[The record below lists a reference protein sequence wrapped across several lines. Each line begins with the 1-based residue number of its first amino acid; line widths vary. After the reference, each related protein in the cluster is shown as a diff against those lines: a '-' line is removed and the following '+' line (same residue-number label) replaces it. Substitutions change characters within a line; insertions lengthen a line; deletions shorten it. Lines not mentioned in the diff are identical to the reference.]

1 MAEAIGYA
9 VLPVTL
15 SIQGASAQL
24 TKQLVSPAQN
34 AAKKASDAVRKQL
47 SSGADAAAKAVESA
61 RNREVVATRKVVDA
75 EKSLKSAR
83 DTAEQKAKSV
93 ESAELK
99 LQAARST
106 AKSKIAD
113 AEKKLSDLRS
123 SGKASAEQLQSA
135 ERNLESVRAIQGAKV
150 IDAENRVQSARA
162 ASIASAEKAA
172 EAEDKLATAK
182 SRASEASQAVIDATR
197 KLDDAQAGA
206 AASADNAQGAFGR
219 LRAKMSELKDGL
231 FGAKDGADTAGAAA
245 SKMGGD
251 FEGAHGSSESLAGSL
266 GGFAKKAGLAAAAFA
281 GLSGVG
287 STISAG
293 FAKVNKIED
302 TTASLE
308 IMMGSASAATDVMNQ
323 LQESNQNTPYAFDA
337 WSEAGKNLVA
347 FGIDADKTAGIVT
360 ALGEAA
366 SASGKGEDALNSMG
380 RAFGTAAASGKISM
394 ETINS
399 LAEGGVN
406 GLAILANDA
415 GVTTAEMQKMI
426 SSGTVPAAEAIDT
439 LTKGIMEG
447 SDGAAGATT
456 ALTGTMESMSK
467 TTSGRLANMK
477 SAFTNLAGSIMGAV
491 APAIGDLAKI
501 VTDAVYKVKGWVDA
515 LIDGGGALDGVRTAL
530 GFLTPILKP
539 MAAMIG
545 TVTAALGLMKLGM
558 LAQAGATRIAE
569 AATKGFKGALSAL
582 AKHPIVAALA
592 AVVGALTWFFTS
604 TETGRE
610 LWGKFMDALQDA
622 WSWLKDTFEPVF
634 SAIGDAVRTMW
645 DGAVDAMSP
654 IMEWFG
660 KVGGAIS
667 EVWRILTGD
676 EMAGGWPN
684 LAELLGLGN
693 AEWIFDTF
701 QRIKDAV
708 GGVWDVLK
716 QIPDLAGGIWDI
728 LFNGDF
734 TGLPF
739 GLEED
744 SGVVDFLFKLRDA
757 VMAVGGFVKDSLGG
771 ALSSLWDALKDIGPA
786 VLDVGKALG
795 GAFLDAAK
803 GVWEAVKGLWDGL
816 KNLWDALSPLLLPV
830 LKIVG
835 AVLGGAVLAGIL
847 AVVAGFKVFAG
858 VVKIAAK
865 IISWLAKSVL
875 APLISVIGV
884 VARVITTV
892 LGKAFEIFG
901 GVVKWISGLIGDT
914 LGTVW
919 DGITSAWDASIS
931 FLSDLFTGLWEG
943 LQSIWESYGQPV
955 VDFIADAFEFL
966 WEGIKLGG
974 RLLGAFFEVI
984 WLTIQH
990 VWDAIGQPVVDFIV
1004 GAFQFWWDG
1013 IKIIFGWLQD
1023 GWEVLWGAMQ
1033 TVWDTVGQ
1041 PVIDF
1046 VVGAF
1051 DFWWRGMQRIFGW
1064 VRTAWDAVWSFFQSA
1079 WNTVGQPVV
1088 DAIVGVFEWFRDA
1101 IGGAFDTIKGFA
1113 EGLWNSISEWFGKI
1127 GDKVGSIKDTILDKV
1142 KGAKDWLVDTG
1153 KNIVDGLLNGIGDLG
1168 KKITDWFLDKIPGW
1182 MKEPFKKALG
1192 IHSPSRVFKG
1202 YGVNIGEGLIKGIDS
1217 MGSKVADAAEGMAD
1231 QVASAEAPVITPS
1244 VDTSAMLSE
1253 LEVAYRGGDAGY
1265 GALSGVLGDHGGRA
1279 AANAAATVGFASR
1292 GDVTGANANAALVGA
1307 DITPMLDQQGQAV
1320 DAFGKSMSSTILDVI
1335 DPMWGQMGQGLTD
1348 VKTNLVDPAFAG
1360 LQAGLTTVGDT
1371 MARVTGTQVNPAWTQ
1386 MGTTVNVVKTTLVDP
1401 AFAGVQAG
1409 VQATGQWF
1417 TNTVTGVMNPQWSS
1431 MGSHLMAVKDGS
1443 IIPTFGAVQT
1453 GLDTLSGWFSTTV
1466 TNVGVAWDRMRA
1478 ATGTPARFVVETVFN
1493 NGIRSAWNAVASMID
1508 EDELNTVPL
1517 GNLGAYATGGVLP
1530 GYTPGKDVH
1539 RFTSRT
1545 GGTLDLS
1552 GGEAIM
1558 RPEWTRAVGGPK
1570 AVNEMNAMARAG
1582 KLNHSVAYSTG
1593 GVFGHQAYANGGVL
1607 TGSEQLTT
1615 DIQRAMM
1622 NSLAQAFPNAVI
1634 SSGTRYADVGSGYD
1648 NHMAGRAM
1656 DLVGPMPD
1664 IARWIYKTYPESAEL
1679 IHWPLN
1685 GWQNLKN
1692 GAPLDYGAATNS
1704 GHMDHVHWAMS
1715 HMVDPYSGKVISLAG
1730 PGDGSG
1736 GAASMAAAVSSA
1748 WNAEIDKIKDYAG
1761 PGGMFGDA
1769 VPKIQDQMID
1779 MAWSYVSDKA
1789 GTISAA
1795 AGNIAWDLGAGVE
1808 QWRSLVEKVLKVK
1821 GQDVSLTNTVL
1832 RRMNQESGGN
1842 PNAINDWDSNA
1853 AAGTPSKGLMQ
1864 VIDPTFQAN
1873 KDPGYDD
1880 IWDPESNI
1888 RASMNYAMRQY
1899 GSLPAAYDRAGGY
1912 ALGGVLP
1919 ADLRAGLYDSGGV
1932 VQTGVTEVHNESGKP
1947 EALLTNSQWSD
1958 VSGLV
1963 GELSKL
1969 VPAVQSFAPQIQAFV
1984 DDNPQI
1990 QQAVEVGTETMKSF
2004 NEKHPDVGAEVQKSM
2019 TDDALDFF
2027 GMKGAWFTDIS
2038 QLGIEWEVPA
2048 EVEKATG
2055 DAASAA
2061 DSAADAATSAAEAA
2075 DSAAIS
2081 AEAVAAATDE
2091 TAIGAEA
2098 TSVEEVDSVPAPAE
2112 PTVAA
2117 EPQMEKKTLDNST
2130 VVNFVVE
2137 NVQASDPQEA
2147 AREVMREARRVL
2159 AAFV

>member
-135 ERNLESVRAIQGAKV
+135 ERNLESVRATQGAKV

-162 ASIASAEKAA
+162 ASIDSAEKAA

-231 FGAKDGADTAGAAA
+231 FGAKDGADTAGSAA

-251 FEGAHGSSESLAGSL
+251 FDGAHGSSESLAGSL

-308 IMMGSASAATDVMNQ
+308 IMMGSATAATDVMDQ

-604 TETGRE
+604 TETGKKVWQTLMDKLKE
-610 LWGKFMDALQDA
+610 VGAWIKEKFGPIFETVAGVISAAWDWISEAFQKGWENLKTVFGWLSDIFSTIWDALQ
-622 WSWLKDTFEPVF
+622 
-634 SAIGDAVRTMW
+634 
-645 DGAVDAMSP
+645 
-654 IMEWFG
+654 
-660 KVGGAIS
+660 
-667 EVWRILTGD
+667 
-676 EMAGGWPN
+676 
-684 LAELLGLGN
+684 
-693 AEWIFDTF
+693 
-701 QRIKDAV
+701 
-708 GGVWDVLK
+708 
-716 QIPDLAGGIWDI
+716 
-728 LFNGDF
+728 
-734 TGLPF
+734 
-739 GLEED
+739 
-744 SGVVDFLFKLRDA
+744 
-757 VMAVGGFVKDSLGG
+757 
-771 ALSSLWDALKDIGPA
+771 
-786 VLDVGKALG
+786 
-795 GAFLDAAK
+795 
-803 GVWEAVKGLWDGL
+803 
-816 KNLWDALSPLLLPV
+816 
-830 LKIVG
+830 
-835 AVLGGAVLAGIL
+835 
-847 AVVAGFKVFAG
+847 
-858 VVKIAAK
+858 
-865 IISWLAKSVL
+865 
-875 APLISVIGV
+875 
-884 VARVITTV
+884 
-892 LGKAFEIFG
+892 
-901 GVVKWISGLIGDT
+901 
-914 LGTVW
+914 
-919 DGITSAWDASIS
+919 
-931 FLSDLFTGLWEG
+931 
-943 LQSIWESYGQPV
+943 
-955 VDFIADAFEFL
+955 
-966 WEGIKLGG
+966 
-974 RLLGAFFEVI
+974 
-984 WLTIQH
+984 
-990 VWDAIGQPVVDFIV
+990 
-1004 GAFQFWWDG
+1004 
-1013 IKIIFGWLQD
+1013 
-1023 GWEVLWGAMQ
+1023 
-1033 TVWDTVGQ
+1033 
-1041 PVIDF
+1041 
-1046 VVGAF
+1046 
-1051 DFWWRGMQRIFGW
+1051 
-1064 VRTAWDAVWSFFQSA
+1064 TAWDAVGQPILDVITGVFGLWWDGLKLYFDLLKGAFEVVWDVLQIAWYAVGAPVLEVVKAAFQIMWEVIKVVFEVLKLGFEAVWAVISA
-1079 WNTVGQPVV
+1079 VWESVGRPVV
-1088 DAIVGVFEWFRDA
+1088 DAIASIFRWLWDTVLSPVFSW
-1101 IGGAFDTIKGFA
+1101 
-1113 EGLWNSISEWFGKI
+1113 
-1127 GDKVGSIKDTILDKV
+1127 IKDKWDDMVRGFQILWDAYGQPAVDRIVEVFNWFKDRISDAFNKVKEFAQGLLDSIRERFDNIRDTVTGVKDKILDAV
-1142 KGAKDWLVDTG
+1142 KGAKDWLKDAGHNIIEGLKSGLEDKIKDIG
-1153 KNIVDGLLNGIGDLG
+1153 K
-1168 KKITDWFLDKIPGW
+1168 WFLDKLPKFIRG
-1182 MKEPFKKALG
+1182 PFEKALD
-1192 IHSPSRVFKG
+1192 IHSPSRVFSG
-1202 YGVNIGEGLIKGIDS
+1202 YGVYIGEGLIEGLES
-1217 MGSKVADAAEGMAD
+1217 MGGAVADASQSMAD
-1231 QVASAEAPVITPS
+1231 RVADVDIPALQADVQVPDVPAPTAPASSQSVTAAPPEEDS
-1244 VDTSAMLSE
+1244 LSP
-1253 LEVAYRGGDAGY
+1253 
-1265 GALSGVLGDHGGRA
+1265 VLQQQ
-1279 AANAAATVGFASR
+1279 
-1292 GDVTGANANAALVGA
+1292 
-1307 DITPMLDQQGQAV
+1307 DQQLGT
-1320 DAFGKSMSSTILDVI
+1320 FGDLVTTTMQDVVG
-1335 DPMWGQMGQGLTD
+1335 PVWSQMGQGITD
-1348 VKTNLVDPAFAG
+1348 VKTGLVDPAFAG
-1360 LQAGLTTVGDT
+1360 IQTGLQTIGTVVTSVAGDT
-1371 MARVTGTQVNPAWTQ
+1371 VNPVWQT
-1386 MGTTVNVVKTTLVDP
+1386 MGANIQNVKSTVVDP
-1401 AFAGVQAG
+1401 AFLGVQTGMQAVGQKFVDSVNG
-1409 VQATGQWF
+1409 VID
-1417 TNTVTGVMNPQWSS
+1417 PQWSG
-1431 MGSHLMAVKDGS
+1431 MANHILAVKDGS
-1443 IIPTFGAVQT
+1443 ILPAFGGVQS
-1453 GLDTLSGWFSTTV
+1453 GLDTLGGWFSRTV
-1466 TNVGVAWDRMRA
+1466 DNIGIAWDRMRG
-1478 ATGTPARFVVETVFN
+1478 ATGRPAKFVVQTVFN
-1493 NGIRSAWNAVASMID
+1493 DGIKKAWDSISDMIG
-1508 EDELNTVPL
+1508 EKKMGAVPL
-1517 GNLGAYATGGVLP
+1517 GGLGAYASGGVMP
-1530 GYTPGKDVH
+1530 GYTPGRDVH
-1539 RFTSRT
+1539 DFFSPT
-1545 GGTLDLS
+1545 GGRLRLS
-1552 GGEAIM
+1552 GGEAVM
-1558 RPEWTRAVGGPK
+1558 RPEWTRAVGGPA
-1570 AVNEMNAMARAG
+1570 AVERMNAAARRGTIRRDIAAENKSHARNVHAHADGGVIQELASGGIVDAMTRIVQQKYPMMQMTSGYRPGDGGLHGAGMAGDFSNGTGNTPAMLALANDIANTYPNSMELIHDNPAFARNIKNGQIVGRFGQFYTMAQAG
-1582 KLNHSVAYSTG
+1582 PHHHHVHWGMNTPPTMPFGG
-1593 GVFGHQAYANGGVL
+1593 GVFSGGSAGGAVMV
-1607 TGSEQLTT
+1607 SIA
-1615 DIQRAMM
+1615 DSVKSMWDDAMK
-1622 NSLAQAFPNAVI
+1622 AIPKW
-1634 SSGTRYADVGSGYD
+1634 GG
-1648 NHMAGRAM
+1648 
-1656 DLVGPMPD
+1656 
-1664 IARWIYKTYPESAEL
+1664 
-1679 IHWPLN
+1679 
-1685 GWQNLKN
+1685 
-1692 GAPLDYGAATNS
+1692 
-1704 GHMDHVHWAMS
+1704 
-1715 HMVDPYSGKVISLAG
+1715 G
-1730 PGDGSG
+1730 PGDFGGVPPKWQEKASDRTWKKIKKEADKIQTASG
-1736 GAASMAAAVSSA
+1736 LVSTAGIANGPNRAMGQQMAARVGWTGAE
-1748 WNAEIDKIKDYAG
+1748 WNALDQLWQHESGWNNLAQNPTSTAYGIPQFLDSTWASVGVAKTS
-1761 PGGMFGDA
+1761 DA
-1769 VPKIQDQMID
+1769 KQQI
-1779 MAWSYVSDKA
+1779 
-1789 GTISAA
+1789 A
-1795 AGNIAWDLGAGVE
+1795 AGIKYIQQRPDYGVPSRAWAL
-1808 QWRSLVEKVLKVK
+1808 WNSRSPHWYDNGGQLKPGTTLAQNDTGKTEAV
-1821 GQDVSLTNTVL
+1821 LTN
-1832 RRMNQESGGN
+1832 G
-1842 PNAINDWDSNA
+1842 
-1853 AAGTPSKGLMQ
+1853 
-1864 VIDPTFQAN
+1864 
-1873 KDPGYDD
+1873 
-1880 IWDPESNI
+1880 
-1888 RASMNYAMRQY
+1888 
-1899 GSLPAAYDRAGGY
+1899 
-1912 ALGGVLP
+1912 
-1919 ADLRAGLYDSGGV
+1919 
-1932 VQTGVTEVHNESGKP
+1932 
-1947 EALLTNSQWSD
+1947 QWSD

-1990 QQAVEVGTETMKSF
+1990 QQAVEVGTETMKPF

-2048 EVEKATG
+2048 EVEKVTG

-2117 EPQMEKKTLDNST
+2117 EPQMEKKTLNNST